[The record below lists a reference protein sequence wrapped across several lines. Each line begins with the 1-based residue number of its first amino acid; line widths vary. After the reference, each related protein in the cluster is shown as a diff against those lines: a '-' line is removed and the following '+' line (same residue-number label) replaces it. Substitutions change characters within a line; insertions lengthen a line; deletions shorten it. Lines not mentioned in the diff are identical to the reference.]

1 MANRPLHALVVAA
14 LAALFSP
21 AAAAIDY
28 SSVVAPAI
36 LYDSPAERG
45 SKPLFI
51 IRAGTPVE
59 VVLVLNGATPNLPTW
74 VKVRDPSGA
83 LSWINQTSLARRRTV
98 LVTAEQA
105 TVLRDPNAA
114 SAVAFTVARD
124 VVLDYIG
131 TNADG
136 WVQVRHA
143 DGSGGYLR
151 ASEVWGL

>member
-1 MANRPLHALVVAA
+1 MANRPLFTLVVAA

-36 LYDSPAERG
+36 LYDSPSGRG
-45 SKPLFI
+45 QPLFI

-59 VVLVLNGATPNLPTW
+59 VVLVLNGATPDLPTW

-83 LSWINQTSLARRRTV
+83 LSWIEHASLARRRTV

-105 TVLRDPNAA
+105 TVLRDANAA
-114 SAVAFTVARD
+114 APVAFTVTRD
-124 VVLDYIG
+124 VVLDYLG

-143 DGSGGYLR
+143 DGTGGYLR
-151 ASEVWGL
+151 ASAVWGL